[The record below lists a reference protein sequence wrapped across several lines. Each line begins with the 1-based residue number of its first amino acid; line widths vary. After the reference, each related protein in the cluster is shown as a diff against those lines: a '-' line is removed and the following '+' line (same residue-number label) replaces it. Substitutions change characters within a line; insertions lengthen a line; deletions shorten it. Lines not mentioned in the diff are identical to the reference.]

1 MKDGFGQLATAV
13 LYMHIM
19 EMLFAAV
26 ELVQA
31 YQTQDEEQ
39 IEHARQWLD
48 ALVSKE
54 CLEVV
59 MSLASGLDDY
69 ERQLLKQHNKSQQAA
84 Q

>member
-19 EMLFAAV
+19 EMLFTAV

-31 YQTQDEEQ
+31 YQTQEQ
-39 IEHARQWLD
+39 IKQARKWLD
-48 ALVSKE
+48 ALVSRE
-54 CLEVV
+54 CLDVV
-59 MSLASGLDDY
+59 LSLAFELDDY
-69 ERQLLKQHNKSQQAA
+69 ERQLIEQRNESPQAA

>member
-39 IEHARQWLD
+39 IEQTRKWLD
-48 ALVSKE
+48 ALVSKKS
-54 CLEVV
+54 LDVV
-59 MSLASGLDDY
+59 LSVAFELDDY
-69 ERQLLKQHNKSQQAA
+69 EKQLIEQRNESLQAA

>member
-19 EMLFAAV
+19 EMLFTVV

-39 IEHARQWLD
+39 IEQARKWLD

-54 CLEVV
+54 SLDVV
-59 MSLASGLDDY
+59 LSLAFELDDY
-69 ERQLLKQHNKSQQAA
+69 ERQLIEQRNESPQAA

>member
-1 MKDGFGQLATAV
+1 MKDGFGQLATTV

-31 YQTQDEEQ
+31 YQTQDKEQ
-39 IEHARQWLD
+39 IKQARKWLD

-69 ERQLLKQHNKSQQAA
+69 ERQLLEQQNKSPQAA
-84 Q
+84 R

>member
-19 EMLFAAV
+19 EMLFTAV

-39 IEHARQWLD
+39 IEQAPKRLD

-54 CLEVV
+54 SLDVV
-59 MSLASGLDDY
+59 LSLAFELDDY
-69 ERQLLKQHNKSQQAA
+69 EKQLIEQRNESLQAA

>member
-1 MKDGFGQLATAV
+1 MKDGFGQLATTV

-39 IEHARQWLD
+39 IEQARKWLD

-69 ERQLLKQHNKSQQAA
+69 ERQLLEQHNESPQAA
-84 Q
+84 R

>member
-1 MKDGFGQLATAV
+1 MKDGFGQLATTV

-19 EMLFAAV
+19 EMLFTAV

-39 IEHARQWLD
+39 IEQARKWLD

-54 CLEVV
+54 SLEVV

-69 ERQLLKQHNKSQQAA
+69 ERQLLEQQNKSPQAA
-84 Q
+84 R

>member
-1 MKDGFGQLATAV
+1 MKDGFGQLATTV
-13 LYMHIM
+13 LSMHIM
-19 EMLFAAV
+19 EMLFTAV

-39 IEHARQWLD
+39 IEQARKWLD

-54 CLEVV
+54 SLDVV
-59 MSLASGLDDY
+59 LSLAFELDDY
-69 ERQLLKQHNKSQQAA
+69 ERQLIEQRNESLQAA

>member
-19 EMLFAAV
+19 EMLFTAV

-39 IEHARQWLD
+39 IKQARNWLD
-48 ALVSKE
+48 TLVSWE
-54 CLEVV
+54 CLDVV
-59 MSLASGLDDY
+59 LSLAFEIDDY
-69 ERQLLKQHNKSQQAA
+69 ERQLIEQRNESPQAA

>member
-1 MKDGFGQLATAV
+1 MKDGFGQLATAA

-39 IEHARQWLD
+39 IEQARKWLD

-54 CLEVV
+54 SLDVV
-59 MSLASGLDDY
+59 LSLAFELDDY
-69 ERQLLKQHNKSQQAA
+69 ERQLIEQRNESLQAA

>member
-1 MKDGFGQLATAV
+1 MKDGFRQLATAV

-39 IEHARQWLD
+39 IEQARKWLD

-54 CLEVV
+54 SLDVV
-59 MSLASGLDDY
+59 LSPAFELDDY
-69 ERQLLKQHNKSQQAA
+69 ERQLIEQRNESLQAA

>member
-1 MKDGFGQLATAV
+1 MKDGFGQLATTV

-19 EMLFAAV
+19 EMLFTAV

-39 IEHARQWLD
+39 IEQARKWLD
-48 ALVSKE
+48 ALVSRE
-54 CLEVV
+54 CLDVV
-59 MSLASGLDDY
+59 LSLAFELDDY
-69 ERQLLKQHNKSQQAA
+69 ERQLIEQRNESPQAA

>member
-1 MKDGFGQLATAV
+1 MS
-13 LYMHIM
+13 
-19 EMLFAAV
+19 AV

-39 IEHARQWLD
+39 IEQARKWLD

-54 CLEVV
+54 SLDVV
-59 MSLASGLDDY
+59 LSLAFELVDY
-69 ERQLLKQHNKSQQAA
+69 ERQLIEQRNESLQAA

>member
-19 EMLFAAV
+19 EMLFTAV

-39 IEHARQWLD
+39 IEQARKWLD

-69 ERQLLKQHNKSQQAA
+69 ERQLLEQHNKSQQAA

>member
-1 MKDGFGQLATAV
+1 MKNGFGQLATTV

-39 IEHARQWLD
+39 IKQARKWLD
-48 ALVSKE
+48 VLVSKE

-69 ERQLLKQHNKSQQAA
+69 ERQLIEQRNESPQAA

>member
-1 MKDGFGQLATAV
+1 MKDGFGQLATTV

-19 EMLFAAV
+19 EMLFTAV

-39 IEHARQWLD
+39 IEQARKWLD
-48 ALVSKE
+48 VLVSKE

-69 ERQLLKQHNKSQQAA
+69 ERQLLEQQNKSLQAA

>member
-1 MKDGFGQLATAV
+1 MKDGFGQLATTV

-39 IEHARQWLD
+39 IKQARKWLD

-69 ERQLLKQHNKSQQAA
+69 ERQLLEQRNESPQAA
-84 Q
+84 R

>member
-39 IEHARQWLD
+39 IEQARKWLD

-54 CLEVV
+54 SLDVV
-59 MSLASGLDDY
+59 LSLAFELDDY
-69 ERQLLKQHNKSQQAA
+69 ERQLIEQRNESLQAA

>member
-39 IEHARQWLD
+39 IEQARKWLD

-54 CLEVV
+54 SLEVV

-69 ERQLLKQHNKSQQAA
+69 ERQLLEQQNKSPQAA
-84 Q
+84 R